1 MAHPSNEVR
10 TLITD
15 VMQGRLSRRDVLRRA
30 GALGLSAPA
39 ISLLMQA
46 EAALAEGTP
55 EATGSLEVFSW
66 WTSPGEAPALQALF
80 DAFLARYP
88 GVEIINAAVA
98 GGGGGAAQAVLQ
110 TRLQGNNP
118 PDSWQTHIG
127 HELFD
132 QYVDAG
138 YCEPITDLYESEGWT
153 PVVPAGLVEQVT
165 KDGQQYAVAVG
176 VHRGNGFWYNK
187 QVLADAGV
195 EVGDTLT
202 IDQFMQAAETLKG
215 KGVTPLALGSKDAF
229 VAAQTFEN
237 TLLGVVGPENYNKLF
252 AGELAWD
259 DASVKEAMRITGQM
273 FDMINPDHSALT
285 WDGAVDLVIQGK
297 AAFNSMGDW
306 AYGEFVAKNVVDN
319 IGWVS
324 HPGTAGSFVLVV
336 DCFTLAKGA
345 PNPEN
350 ARNWLRVIG
359 TKEAQEAFNPLKG
372 SIPART
378 DIDKTKFSAYHQW
391 SINSFASD
399 VLVASVAHGEA
410 ASTHVKQALY
420 DAAASFLIEK
430 DVDTFAATLV
440 DAASAG

>member
-1 MAHPSNEVR
+1 MKNGPEAVNSLVM
-10 TLITD
+10 D
-15 VMQGRLSRRDVLRRA
+15 VLHGRLSRRDVMKRA
-30 GALGLSAPA
+30 AAIGLSASTIGMLMR
-39 ISLLMQA
+39 IS
-46 EAALAEGTP
+46 EAAAQGTP
-55 EATGSLEVFSW
+55 AAGGSLEVFSW

-80 DAFLARYP
+80 DAFLAQYP

-118 PDSWQTHIG
+118 PDSWQSHPG

-138 YCEPITDLYESEGWT
+138 YCEPITDLYTSEGWT
-153 PVVPAGLVEQVT
+153 DVMPAGLVEQVT
-165 KDGQQYAVAVG
+165 RDGEQYAIAVG

-187 QVLADAGV
+187 QVLADAGI
-195 EVGDTLT
+195 EVGETMT
-202 IDQFMQAAETLKG
+202 IDEFMQAAETLQG
-215 KGVTPLALGSKDAF
+215 RGITPLALGSKDAF

-252 AGELAWD
+252 AGELSWD
-259 DASVKEAMRITGQM
+259 DDSVKEAMQVTARM
-273 FDMINPDHSALT
+273 FEMVNSDHSALT

-336 DCFTLAKGA
+336 DCFTLAQGA
-345 PNPEN
+345 PNAEN

-378 DIDKTKFSAYHQW
+378 DVDQSIFSAYHQW
-391 SINSFASD
+391 SMNSFAND
-399 VLVASVAHGEA
+399 MLVPSVAHGQA
-410 ASTHVKQALY
+410 ASPQFKQAMY
-420 DAAASFLIEK
+420 DAAAAFLVDK
-430 DVDTFAATLV
+430 DVETFALMLV
-440 DAASAG
+440 DAAGA